1 MAGDYKGILGYALN
15 AINQNPELRE
25 RPEYADMIRA
35 IEQNDAQA
43 GVAIAN
49 QLLQRYGVSRGAA
62 INRAAQIFNLP
73 GGRLAP

>member
-1 MAGDYKGILGYALN
+1 MAQDYRGILGYAQN

-43 GVAIAN
+43 GIAIAN
-49 QLLQRYGVSRGAA
+49 QILQRHGVSKGAA
-62 INRAAQIFNLP
+62 INRAIQMFGLP
-73 GGRLAP
+73 GGR